1 MFDFLSFGLI
11 ADGGGGFEKLDD
23 AAAKFVFVVVPLVE
37 LLIFVVLVVDVV
49 VDVVPV
55 APPALLEF
63 VALFLCDS
71 LGI

>member
-37 LLIFVVLVVDVV
+37 LLIFVV
-49 VDVVPV
+49 
-55 APPALLEF
+55 PALLEF

>member
-23 AAAKFVFVVVPLVE
+23 AAKFVFVAVPLVE
-37 LLIFVVLVVDVV
+37 LLIFVVV

-55 APPALLEF
+55 APPALLAF

>member
-49 VDVVPV
+49 PV
-55 APPALLEF
+55 APPAPLEF

>member
-49 VDVVPV
+49 PV
-55 APPALLEF
+55 APPTLLEF